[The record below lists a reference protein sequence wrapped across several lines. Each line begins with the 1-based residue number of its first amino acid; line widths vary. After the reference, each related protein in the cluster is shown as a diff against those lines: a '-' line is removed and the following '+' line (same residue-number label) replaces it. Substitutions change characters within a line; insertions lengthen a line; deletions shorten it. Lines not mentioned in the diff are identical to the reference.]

1 MYMTFVDPI
10 LTSPLSAQ
18 RIAGS
23 VSAAFDS
30 VTLINSTVTVT
41 PVTSELA
48 KTVDR
53 NVGHLNIMLG
63 KEWFVSA
70 LTSDQSTQINSCIAA
85 ASTYL
90 TTNAAYLSA
99 SPSLF

>member
-1 MYMTFVDPI
+1 MTFIDPI

-30 VTLINSTVTVT
+30 VTLINANLSLPVTV
-41 PVTSELA
+41 ELA
-48 KTVDR
+48 KAVDR

-63 KEWFVSA
+63 KDWFVSA
-70 LTSDQSTQINSCIAA
+70 LTSDQSTQINTSLTS
-85 ASTYL
+85 ASAYL
-90 TTNAAYLSA
+90 VTNVAYLSA

>member
-1 MYMTFVDPI
+1 MYMTSIDPI

-30 VTLINSTVTVT
+30 VSLINNTITIT
-41 PVTSELA
+41 PVTVELA

-63 KEWFVSA
+63 KDWFVSA
-70 LTSDQSTQINSCIAA
+70 LTSDQSTQINTCV
-85 ASTYL
+85 ASASAYL
-90 TTNAAYLSA
+90 VTNVAYLSA
-99 SPSLF
+99 SEPSF